1 MKQKHKTRFHEEWYA
16 VYGYE
21 MPPHVERL
29 PIAQIQD
36 AIDFGRQKHKPA
48 TKTTGNDDSMTEWD
62 AHKQH

>member
-36 AIDFGRQKHKPA
+36 AIDFGRKKHRPV
-48 TKTTGNDDSMTEWD
+48 TELSGNDDSMTEWD

>member
-1 MKQKHKTRFHEEWYA
+1 MKRKTRFHEEWYA

-29 PIAQIQD
+29 PIAQIQE
-36 AIDFGRQKHKPA
+36 AIDFGRQKHRPV
-48 TKTTGNDDSMTEWD
+48 TERSGNDDSMTEWD